1 MGWSSARLLQHSN
14 TPPLQPRIPWKAV
27 RHQVGLRLEAAAGG
41 GPRLA
46 KGTRHGV
53 TNPDAVM
60 VAMVGADFSDIAR
73 LMDTIS
79 NLFGVGTFDKR
90 YIDAALLVSLLSV
103 WVLVG
108 LFFYLNRYTKRN
120 YFTVWTAAWLFYAL
134 WLTLSITQKNVDSE
148 AVGGIAF
155 VLKQC
160 CVGISA
166 VFLLWGSLQ
175 FLGLPV
181 RQTLFGLFMAFL
193 ITWTSVSPTLTNGD
207 KLVAQLPVFIL
218 MGLGSIFAAV
228 CFYRLRKKMPFVGAG
243 MLSLGF
249 FFWGVYLG
257 TYPFST
263 EYENLYNAGFFVAA
277 VLQLFIA
284 VSMIVLVL
292 EEVRYKNEQILQQIA
307 TIQNEK
313 EVLQTQVVSSEEK
326 CRTLFDQVRLT
337 EGLQKAYDELRLTQQ
352 SVMQLERL
360 RALGQMAS
368 GMAHDINNA
377 LSPIVAYSDIL
388 LTTLKDI
395 PDKSKK
401 HIEYIR
407 KSGEDIAHI
416 VARMREFYRRR
427 HGEEDLS
434 PVNLNRVIEEV
445 IELTR
450 PRWRDMS
457 QNAGIQVNV
466 VSNFDKL
473 IPAFP
478 SDESELREALTNL
491 LFNALDAMPKGGEI
505 KLTTRGVMVK
515 GGPRGEMKYSHV
527 IMEVTDTG
535 MGMDDKT
542 RQRCL
547 EPFFST
553 KTQRGGSGLGLAMV
567 YGMVERHEGTIEIES
582 EVGKGTTFRLVFPVR
597 GCVRRRNGRSDTNA
611 FARPLRILCIDDEP
625 LIRELLNDS
634 LILFKHQ
641 VTTADGGQRGVEAFR
656 KAATDG
662 EPFEVVITDLG
673 MPEMDGRQVANLIKA
688 ESPGTPV
695 IMLTGWGTM
704 MKEEGDV
711 PAQVDGVL
719 SKPPRVKE
727 LGDMLARVVAQQTS
741 RKKDSGAIVRTE

>member
-1 MGWSSARLLQHSN
+1 MPQCTCPTTRWA
-14 TPPLQPRIPWKAV
+14 T
-27 RHQVGLRLEAAAGG
+27 AANLPSCC
-41 GPRLA
+41 GPRRSNWA
-46 KGTRHGV
+46 PGS
-53 TNPDAVM
+53 AS
-60 VAMVGADFSDIAR
+60 GAAF
-73 LMDTIS
+73 TI
-79 NLFGVGTFDKR
+79 
-90 YIDAALLVSLLSV
+90 
-103 WVLVG
+103 
-108 LFFYLNRYTKRN
+108 
-120 YFTVWTAAWLFYAL
+120 WTAAWLFYAL
-134 WLTLSITQKNVDSE
+134 WLTLSVTTAAD
-148 AVGGIAF
+148 AVGTLGF
-155 VLKQC
+155 FLKQC

-181 RQTLFGLFMAFL
+181 RQMLFGLFMAFL
-193 ITWTSVSPTLTNGD
+193 VTWTYVSPSLTDGS
-207 KLVAQLPVFIL
+207 KIVAQMPVFIL
-218 MGLGSIFAAV
+218 MGLGSIFAGV

-249 FFWGVYLG
+249 FLWGVYLG
-257 TYPFST
+257 TYPFT
-263 EYENLYNAGFFVAA
+263 QRHGYENLSNAGFFVAA

-307 TIQNEK
+307 AIQTEK
-313 EVLQTQVVSSEEK
+313 ETLQMQVVSSEEK
-326 CRTLFDQVRLT
+326 VRTLFDQVRLKD
-337 EGLQKAYDELRLTQQ
+337 GLQKAYDELRLTQQ

-401 HIEYIR
+401 HLEYIR

-466 VSNFDKL
+466 VTDFDKL
-473 IPAFP
+473 VPAFS

-491 LFNALDAMPKGGEI
+491 LFNALDAMPKGGEV
-505 KLTTRGVMVK
+505 KFVTRGVKVK
-515 GGPRGEMKYSHV
+515 GGPRGEVKYSHIV
-527 IMEVTDTG
+527 MEIVDTG
-535 MGMDDKT
+535 SGMDDKT
-542 RQRCL
+542 RQHCL

-553 KTQRGGSGLGLAMV
+553 KTQRGGTGLGLAMV
-567 YGMVERHEGTIEIES
+567 YGMVERHQGTIEIES
-582 EVGKGTTFRLVFPVR
+582 EVGKGSTFRLVFPVR
-597 GCVRRRNGRSDTNA
+597 GCMRKRNGRSDTNA

-625 LIRELLNDS
+625 LIRELLTDS
-634 LILFKHQ
+634 LVLFKHQ
-641 VTTADGGQRGVEAFR
+641 VVTADGGLHGVEAFR
-656 KAATDG
+656 KARADG

-673 MPEMDGRQVANLIKA
+673 MPEMDGRQVASLIKA

-727 LGDMLARVVAQQTS
+727 LGDMLARVVAEQAA
-741 RKKDSGAIVRTE
+741 RKKESGAIVRTE